1 MKNLQHL
8 RLAALS
14 ALFIVTALTTSV
26 GKPRKS
32 VGSFPRIGF
41 WVVETTPQH
50 RQSLVRFYNDDRQL
64 IYEETISHRLK
75 IKREQTQ
82 AQLNT
87 VLEQTMNQWSASQ
100 PIKADQKL
108 VAMQLKK

>member
-14 ALFIVTALTTSV
+14 ALLIVTALTTSV
-26 GKPRKS
+26 GKPQKPVR
-32 VGSFPRIGF
+32 SFPRVGF

-50 RQSLVRFYNDDRQL
+50 RQCLVRFYNNEQQL

-82 AQLNT
+82 VQLNR
-87 VLEQTMNQWSASQ
+87 VLDEAITQWSASQ

-108 VAMQLKK
+108 VARQLKK